1 MFLYLFYFLLFYLS
15 MHFSTLFDPAASE
28 LAGCLTFYCERFELS
43 REDIEE
49 LKEKKL
55 VRLIETDGLPEI
67 IPCQV
72 LVQCESVFRAKI
84 TFFNPSFI
92 LPEAVYEDPFMNR
105 GLIEASERHGGFWM
119 EIHVPLKDSGIEL

>member
-1 MFLYLFYFLLFYLS
+1 
-15 MHFSTLFDPAASE
+15 MHLSTLFDPEASVISDT
-28 LAGCLTFYCERFELS
+28 LTFYCERFELS

-55 VRLIETDGLPEI
+55 VRLVETDGLPET

-84 TFFNPSFI
+84 TFFNHTFV
-92 LPEAVYEDPFMNR
+92 LPKAVYNDPFLNKD
-105 GLIEASERHGGFWM
+105 LIETSERHGGFWI
-119 EIHVPLKDSGIEL
+119 EIQIPLKDSGIELGFSYKS